1 MWMKTK
7 SVCWIWF
14 SRSLLYFIF
23 CMYIDIWMETNKPR
37 KAFDSPTKPDFGD
50 FFFFS
55 ACCYLMQNVT
65 CFVLQPAHLLAQRE
79 DKAFGIRL
87 KRFVFCTFQLPLTW
101 RRSPS
106 PAQCANPAME
116 RRGAAV
122 EMGTKMRPVD
132 IKWKD
137 GTSRYATFTT
147 FLKHSQSMPRSLT
160 WNVAQ
165 MCVPMFKTLKWWP
178 PDFPEFPSC
187 FQKRAMA
194 QKLKV

>member
-7 SVCWIWF
+7 SVYWIKF

-23 CMYIDIWMETNKPR
+23 SYVYRYMNWNKPAEEGLWQSH
-37 KAFDSPTKPDFGD
+37 KAWLWWGV
-50 FFFFS
+50 FS
-55 ACCYLMQNVT
+55 CYLMQNVT

-87 KRFVFCTFQLPLTW
+87 KRSVFCTFQLPLTW

-106 PAQCANPAME
+106 PAQCANPRME

-137 GTSRYATFTT
+137 GTPRYAMFMA
-147 FLKHSQSMPRSLT
+147 FLKYSQSMSRSLT
-160 WNVAQ
+160 WNMAQ
-165 MCVPMFKTLKWWP
+165 ICVPMFKTLK
-178 PDFPEFPSC
+178 
-187 FQKRAMA
+187 
-194 QKLKV
+194 

>member
-1 MWMKTK
+1 MKTK
-7 SVCWIWF
+7 SVCWI
-14 SRSLLYFIF
+14 SRSLL
-23 CMYIDIWMETNKPR
+23 
-37 KAFDSPTKPDFGD
+37 D
-50 FFFFS
+50 FFWYVYRYTNGNKQAEEGLWQSHKAWLWWFFS

-137 GTSRYATFTT
+137 STPRYATFTA

-165 MCVPMFKTLKWWP
+165 TCVPMFKTLKWRP
-178 PDFPEFPSC
+178 PDFPKFP
-187 FQKRAMA
+187 
-194 QKLKV
+194 